1 MPRTDIAPSQVN
13 SGNGGP
19 RPAPSVSPPVSRRPP
34 SRNRARVAA
43 GVILLAVS
51 ALAAVLLYGDLGDR
65 RPVLA
70 AARPVAAGQVIQ
82 DSDLREVRVATDSG
96 VGTVP
101 AAGKGRVV
109 GRPAA
114 VALVPGGLL
123 TAGQLAD
130 GPVLPS
136 GSAVIGATL
145 KPGQFPGGLR
155 SGDSVLVVVMPAE
168 ELATSVE
175 TAPPIPVRATVVA
188 TDRIPD
194 SSGAVSI
201 SLAVPSAQAS
211 GLAVGG
217 ARGRLAL
224 VLEPR

>member
-1 MPRTDIAPSQVN
+1 
-13 SGNGGP
+13 
-19 RPAPSVSPPVSRRPP
+19 
-34 SRNRARVAA
+34 
-43 GVILLAVS
+43 
-51 ALAAVLLYGDLGDR
+51 VLLYGNLGNR
-65 RPVLA
+65 KPVLA

-82 DSDLREVRVATDSG
+82 ASDLREVRVAADNG

-101 AAGKGRVV
+101 AAGRDRVV

-114 VALVPGGLL
+114 VALVSGGLL
-123 TAGQLAD
+123 TPGQVAN
-130 GPVLPS
+130 GPALPS

-155 SGDSVLVVVMPAE
+155 SGDGVLVVVMPAE
-168 ELATSVE
+168 EEATSVE
-175 TAPPIPVRATVVA
+175 AAPVIPVKATVVA
-188 TDRIPD
+188 TEKIPD
-194 SSGAVSI
+194 SSGAVSV